1 MAELKNGIKTFYARS
16 GKIWRNWLQKNHAK
30 EKSVWLIIYHK
41 KSKTPS
47 VYYNEAVEEA
57 LCFGWIDS
65 KANKRDDES
74 AYQSFMQ
81 RKPKSNWSKLN
92 RERAAKMTEQ
102 GLMHESGQ
110 AMIDLAKK
118 SGTWEALTDVQN
130 AVIPADLEKLF
141 SKNKTAQTNFKAFPP
156 SSKRIILE
164 WILNAKRPETRKK
177 RIEETVKL
185 AAKNIKANH
194 YRQ

>member
-1 MAELKNGIKTFYARS
+1 MAELKNGIKTFYAKNR
-16 GKIWRNWLQKNHAK
+16 KAWRNWLQKNHAK
-30 EKSVWLIIYHK
+30 EKAVWLVIYHK
-41 KSKTPS
+41 KSNTPS

-65 KANKRDDES
+65 KANKRDDKS

-92 RERAAKMTEQ
+92 RERAAKMIEQ
-102 GLMHESGQ
+102 GLMHSSGQ

-118 SGTWEALTDVQN
+118 SGTWDALTDVQN
-130 AVIPADLEKLF
+130 YVVPHDLQQLLR
-141 SKNKTAQTNFKAFPP
+141 KNKTAQKNFEAFSP

-164 WILNAKRPETRKK
+164 WVLNAKRPETRIK
-177 RIEETVKL
+177 RIEETVTL